1 MSRID
6 APFGNQL
13 LHEKSAPE
21 ERFEQAL
28 DEFGADG
35 TFRSLLTKHFSE
47 NWRLVFRSIESF
59 EEALKSASDIEPED
73 EKFVA
78 FLCSSA
84 FLQQLSLEYS
94 SKYIDQLH
102 HRPEKNYP
110 RLSFAIDVATTIFSR
125 SPYAFYSSGIG
136 RALGIHGYGNLFV
149 SAFYGADYCLSEVF
163 FDDEALSAE
172 GIMARSRFLLNYYLG
187 IAGTYASQ
195 SDQLLQLLAD
205 DVRVESDE
213 RHDDLLKGVEFL
225 QSWIKHD
232 AKACLVGIESLAVI
246 NEALTDWKY
255 EFLQEIESVDERNIA
270 IENFQTSAL
279 HWLNTTYIKLK
290 KEFFVCSNLNV
301 AEDSEKQIWAQEL
314 DDLFNNICS
323 YSFDDCSPNDWQ
335 SHCKS
340 CQNDLVDQLSPLQLQ
355 TWMKWSLDSDFQS
368 ILRSEHQ
375 GSFPRSEKWCDLE
388 NVQVWKDSFFE
399 TYKKLSAKEK
409 ILILGSRF
417 PYSGGGTYNEVKS
430 WRNDLLKDVINDK
443 DFPRELTPQWVKA
456 SEGKLEAEER
466 KPFIDKSLGILRRSI
481 SDGYEAGD
489 EKLLNELLVELDRL
503 DPPKSLR
510 HRLMFMRASS
520 TPCSDENAARFS
532 SFDEEKPAKWYLPF
546 DVLAKDWLNL
556 KLQSLRGETINDW
569 ERIEVENYEEFSCYL
584 GEYFLSRLKLRKGE
598 KARND
603 KYNHD
608 QVIEPSPF
616 WRQAY
621 LKALGELGFDLKG
634 KVHKTVN
641 FTKKADPDES
651 VREIASECY
660 RLVRRAPKKTRSV
673 QELKRGIIAA
683 EWWLLICQ
691 REELKMSVN
700 YEEALKVR
708 RRSLRNP

>member
-13 LHEKSAPE
+13 LNEKTAPE

-28 DEFGADG
+28 DEFDVYGS
-35 TFRSLLTKHFSE
+35 FRSLLTKHFSG
-47 NWRLVFRSIESF
+47 NWRSVFRSIESL
-59 EEALKSASDIEPED
+59 EDALNNAQDRESEA

-78 FLCSSA
+78 FLCSSSI
-84 FLQQLSLEYS
+84 LPTLSLEYS
-94 SKYIDQLH
+94 SKFLDQLNE
-102 HRPEKNYP
+102 RPDKYYP
-110 RLSFAIDVATTIFSR
+110 RLNFAIDVATTIFAR

-149 SAFYGADYCLSEVF
+149 STFYGEDYCLTEVF
-163 FDDEALSAE
+163 FNDEGLSAE
-172 GIMARSRFLLNYYLG
+172 GVIARSRLLLNYYLD

-195 SDQLLQLLAD
+195 SNQLLGLLAD

-225 QSWIKHD
+225 QSWFKHD
-232 AKACLVGIESLAVI
+232 AKAGLVGAESLEVI
-246 NEALTDWKY
+246 NEILIDWKY
-255 EFLQEIESVDERNIA
+255 DLLREIESVDEQSIE

-279 HWLNTTYIKLK
+279 RWLNETYLKLK
-290 KEFFVCSNLNV
+290 KEFFVCSNLNA
-301 AEDSEKQIWAQEL
+301 AESSEKKFWAQGV
-314 DDLFNNICS
+314 DGLFTNICRD
-323 YSFDDCSPNDWQ
+323 SFDDCSPDDWQ
-335 SHCKS
+335 SHCKL
-340 CQNDLVDQLSPLQLQ
+340 CQTDLASNLSSLQLQ
-355 TWMKWSLDSDFQS
+355 TWIKWSLDSDIQS

-375 GSFPRSEKWCDLE
+375 GSFPRSEKWWDMD

-399 TYKKLSAKEK
+399 TYKNLSAKEQV
-409 ILILGSRF
+409 LILGSRL
-417 PYSGGGTYNEVKS
+417 PYSGNSTYNEVKS
-430 WRNDLLKDVINDK
+430 WWNDLLKDVINDK

-456 SEGKLEAEER
+456 SEGRLEAEER

-489 EKLLNELLVELDRL
+489 EKLLNALLLELDRL

-532 SFDEEKPAKWYLPF
+532 SFDEERPAKWYLSF

-556 KLQSLRGETINDW
+556 KQQSLRGETINDW
-569 ERIEVENYEEFSCYL
+569 ERIEVESYEELSCCL
-584 GEYFLSRLKLRKGE
+584 AEYFLSRLKLRKGE
-598 KARND
+598 KARTD

-608 QVIEPSPF
+608 QVIEPSPI
-616 WRQAY
+616 WRQGY

-634 KVHKTVN
+634 NVHKTVN

-660 RLVRRAPKKTRSV
+660 RLVRRASKKTRSV
-673 QELKRGIIAA
+673 QELKRGMIAA